1 MFVQGN
7 VAVGGLAI
15 DDDNELF
22 VDGNIAATE
31 ILQHFSHRM
40 KDLKIILL
48 ELKTDY
54 QL

>member
-7 VAVGGLAI
+7 MAVGGLAI

-31 ILQHFSHRM
+31 ISQHFSHQT
-40 KDLKIILL
+40 KDLRIM
-48 ELKTDY
+48 
-54 QL
+54 